1 MEESQSIWKEMLI
14 AKLGNWLITRALI
27 EPCTY
32 WLEPPFFTIKGHA
45 ISHNVDRKGGTHRQ
59 NTHTRQSQR
68 ERHAPFWPENLGV
81 RREHVRSAAGDVGH
95 SASASGEEARG
106 EGDDRRSM
114 YSAIAMGI
122 AY

>member
-1 MEESQSIWKEMLI
+1 MLI

-45 ISHNVDRKGGTHRQ
+45 ISHNGHTETEEHTDRI
-59 NTHTRQSQR
+59 HTRQSQR